1 MPSRGRA
8 GVRAYAKDP
17 SRIVIVC
24 DMWLTGFDAPSLCTM
39 YEDKPMRGH
48 GLMQAI
54 ARVNR
59 GFKAGHCHCVLKSAT
74 LVLNMRAKALTPAPQ
89 LVEIL
94 FGAYRRQILALLL
107 LRPDES
113 FYVREIGRLT
123 GVPAG
128 SLHRELKLLSDAGLL
143 LRSAAGNQVRYQVD
157 RACPIQEELAG
168 IFRKTAGLA
177 DVLREALA
185 PIAGKIRVAFI
196 FGSVAQGKER
206 ATSDV
211 DVLVVGSAS
220 FAAVVEALSRAGER
234 LRRAVNPVVMTR
246 AAFEAKLVSRDR
258 FVARVAREP
267 KIFLLGDA
275 SEFAELAEDRAA

>member
-1 MPSRGRA
+1 MR
-8 GVRAYAKDP
+8 
-17 SRIVIVC
+17 VII
-24 DMWLTGFDAPSLCTM
+24 P
-39 YEDKPMRGH
+39 
-48 GLMQAI
+48 
-54 ARVNR
+54 
-59 GFKAGHCHCVLKSAT
+59 AT
-74 LVLNMRAKALTPAPQ
+74 SPP

-113 FYVREIGRLT
+113 FYVREIARLT

-128 SLHRELKLLSDAGLL
+128 SLHRELKLLSEAGLL
-143 LRSAAGNQVRYQVD
+143 QRSVAGNQVRYQVN

-185 PIAGKIRVAFI
+185 PLAAKIVIAFI
-196 FGSVAQGKER
+196 FGSVAAGKER
-206 ATSDV
+206 VTSDV

-220 FAAVVEALSRAGER
+220 FASVVGMLNATGER
-234 LRRAVNPVVMTR
+234 LRRTVNPVVMTKS
-246 AAFEAKLVSRDR
+246 AFATKLAGGDR
-258 FVARVAREP
+258 FVVRVAREP

-275 SEFAELAEDRAA
+275 GEFAELAENRTA

>member
-1 MPSRGRA
+1 
-8 GVRAYAKDP
+8 
-17 SRIVIVC
+17 
-24 DMWLTGFDAPSLCTM
+24 
-39 YEDKPMRGH
+39 
-48 GLMQAI
+48 
-54 ARVNR
+54 
-59 GFKAGHCHCVLKSAT
+59 
-74 LVLNMRAKALTPAPQ
+74 MRANLSPQSPQ

-94 FGAYRRQILALLL
+94 FGAYRRRILALLL
-107 LRPDES
+107 LRPEET
-113 FYVREIGRLT
+113 FYVREIGRLS

-143 LRSAAGNQVRYQVD
+143 VRSVAGNQVRYQVD

-185 PIAGKIRVAFI
+185 PLSGKIRLAFI
-196 FGSVAQGKER
+196 FGSVAQGKQR

-234 LRRAVNPVVMTR
+234 LRREVNPVVMTK
-246 AAFEAKLVSRDR
+246 AGFDAKLASGDR
-258 FVARVAREP
+258 FVTRVVREP
-267 KIFLLGDA
+267 KIVLLGDA
-275 SEFAELAEDRAA
+275 DELAKPA

>member
-1 MPSRGRA
+1 LRGLQSRRFTGTPIQTTDANKRA
-8 GVRAYAKDP
+8 VFGDCISVYD
-17 SRIVIVC
+17 IQ
-24 DMWLTGFDAPSLCTM
+24 WLSSQSGTC
-39 YEDKPMRGH
+39 
-48 GLMQAI
+48 Q
-54 ARVNR
+54 V
-59 GFKAGHCHCVLKSAT
+59 VLNSAT
-74 LVLNMRAKALTPAPQ
+74 LVLNMRSKKLPPAPL

-143 LRSAAGNQVRYQVD
+143 LRSVAGNQVRYQVD
-157 RACPIQEELAG
+157 RTCPIQQELAG

-185 PIAGKIRVAFI
+185 PIAGKIRLAFI

-206 ATSDV
+206 TTSDV
-211 DVLVVGSAS
+211 DVLVVGSAA
-220 FAAVVEALSRAGER
+220 FAAVVEALSRAGVH
-234 LRRAVNPVVMTR
+234 LRREVNPVVMTR
-246 AAFEAKLVSRDR
+246 TAFAAKLDSRDR
-258 FVARVAREP
+258 FMTRVAREP
-267 KIFLLGDA
+267 KIYLLGDA
-275 SEFAELAEDRAA
+275 SEFAELTEDRAA

>member
-1 MPSRGRA
+1 
-8 GVRAYAKDP
+8 
-17 SRIVIVC
+17 
-24 DMWLTGFDAPSLCTM
+24 
-39 YEDKPMRGH
+39 
-48 GLMQAI
+48 
-54 ARVNR
+54 
-59 GFKAGHCHCVLKSAT
+59 
-74 LVLNMRAKALTPAPQ
+74 MRATILRQAPQ

-94 FGAYRRQILALLL
+94 FGAYRRQLLALLL

-143 LRSAAGNQVRYQVD
+143 LRSVTGNQVRYQVD

-185 PIAGKIRVAFI
+185 PIAGKIRLAFI

-211 DVLVVGSAS
+211 DVVVVGSAS
-220 FAAVVEALSRAGER
+220 FAAVVEALSQAGER
-234 LRRAVNPVVMTR
+234 LRRDVNPVVMTKG
-246 AAFEAKLVSRDR
+246 AFEAKLTGGDR

-267 KIFLLGDA
+267 KIYLLGDA
-275 SEFAELAEDRAA
+275 GEFAELAENRAA

>member
-1 MPSRGRA
+1 
-8 GVRAYAKDP
+8 
-17 SRIVIVC
+17 
-24 DMWLTGFDAPSLCTM
+24 
-39 YEDKPMRGH
+39 
-48 GLMQAI
+48 
-54 ARVNR
+54 
-59 GFKAGHCHCVLKSAT
+59 
-74 LVLNMRAKALTPAPQ
+74 MRAKVLPQAPQ

-128 SLHRELKLLSDAGLL
+128 SLHRELKLLSEAGLL
-143 LRSAAGNQVRYQVD
+143 LRSAAGNQVRYQAD
-157 RACPIQEELAG
+157 RACPIGEELAG

-185 PIAGKIRVAFI
+185 PIAGKIRLAFI
-196 FGSVAQGKER
+196 FGSMAQGKER

-220 FAAVVEALSRAGER
+220 FAAVVAALTRAAER
-234 LRRAVNPVVMTR
+234 LRRDVNPVVMTR
-246 AAFEAKLVSRDR
+246 GAFEAKRAGNDR
-258 FVARVAREP
+258 FVARVTHEP
-267 KIFLLGDA
+267 KIFLVGDA
-275 SEFAELAEDRAA
+275 GELAELAENRAA